1 LYIFTT
7 AVVILRGIFCVIQL
21 VNAEKNL
28 DILYG
33 STLLLNAFDLEVGQL
48 EAPVV

>member
-1 LYIFTT
+1 MYIFTT
-7 AVVILRGIFCVIQL
+7 AVVILRGILCGIQL
-21 VNAEKNL
+21 VDVEKNL

-33 STLLLNAFDLEVGQL
+33 TTLLLNAFDLEVGQL